1 VTAAEVTMAAV
12 RHAIN
17 LGEKT
22 CSCRTWKVCGKP
34 CTHALAVIAKIS
46 SEISMEDFVYDYFS
60 VERFKKAYEGIF
72 EPMTSQEQGAQV
84 ELGYKF
90 MKPKLTRK
98 PGRPRVSRIKASLGN
113 KKKRRCTECNELG
126 DTAKY
131 CQGGPTAS
139 QRRRVSSFEAVK

>member
-46 SEISMEDFVYDYFS
+46 SEISMEDFVYLILVKIWIKCCRNFS
-60 VERFKKAYEGIF
+60 
-72 EPMTSQEQGAQV
+72 
-84 ELGYKF
+84 
-90 MKPKLTRK
+90 
-98 PGRPRVSRIKASLGN
+98 
-113 KKKRRCTECNELG
+113 
-126 DTAKY
+126 
-131 CQGGPTAS
+131 
-139 QRRRVSSFEAVK
+139 